1 MICIRD
7 LQERAGRIGTAIT
20 RAYAE
25 QGETVYVQELRSAES
40 RTLREIERI
49 HRAGPCPCDRCRA
62 EERRSA

>member
-1 MICIRD
+1 MTCIRD
-7 LQERAGRIGTAIT
+7 LQERAGRLGIAIT

-25 QGETVYVQELRSAES
+25 QGKEAYVAELRSAES

-62 EERRSA
+62 EERRSS